1 MLSHVRLFPTPWTI
15 ACQAP
20 PSMGFSRQ
28 EYWSGLPCPPPED
41 LSNTGIEP
49 TSPVCPILADGF
61 FTTEPR
67 GKLTL
72 RGDNPGELISKN
84 KVWEGSWHLKTYLFS
99 IPHCCSNKQF
109 VWILFI
115 TGTIYPKQ
123 YSTNASELMFQGRA
137 HLWH

>member
-28 EYWSGLPCPPPED
+28 EYWSGLPRPPPED
-41 LSNTGIEP
+41 LSDTGIEP

-72 RGDNPGELISKN
+72 RGDNPGGLISKN
-84 KVWEGSWHLKTYLFS
+84 KVREGSWHLNTYLFS

-109 VWILFI
+109 VWILLI
-115 TGTIYPKQ
+115 TVTIYPKQ

-137 HLWH
+137 HLCH